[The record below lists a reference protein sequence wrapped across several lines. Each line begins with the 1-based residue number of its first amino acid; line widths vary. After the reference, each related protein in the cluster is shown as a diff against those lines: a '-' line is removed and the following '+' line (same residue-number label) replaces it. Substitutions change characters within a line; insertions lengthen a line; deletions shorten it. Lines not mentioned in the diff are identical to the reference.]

1 MATWKEM
8 YKYSLH
14 VSTKQNR
21 IKELKEEMYKES
33 RCIYVELEKMSKR
46 GEGPMK
52 YLINQLR
59 GYLLMMYIKPNDTFS
74 YHITARYD
82 DENNV
87 LLDIVDSYEN
97 IFDDKFQITLNKY
110 LGTIHYVYAHIMY
123 DLSDSRSIYLEHI
136 EFVRLFVRD
145 SINEICNLMYME
157 FSESI

>member
-59 GYLLMMYIKPNDTFS
+59 GYLLMIYMKTNDTYSNEINRHDNEKSF
-74 YHITARYD
+74 
-82 DENNV
+82 

-123 DLSDSRSIYLEHI
+123 DLSDSQSIYFDNI
-136 EFVRLFVRD
+136 EFIRLFVRD
-145 SINEICNLMYME
+145 SINEICNLMYIE